1 MQIDHG
7 GKECVPALIEAI
19 QAEEPYVVNAAA
31 NGLALLGPREAGC
44 DPALEAAMTRAFNE
58 SFAHSHSPQ
67 ATAARAL
74 RRVDPQGSSSIPAL
88 IRALK

>member
-1 MQIDHG
+1 
-7 GKECVPALIEAI
+7 
-19 QAEEPYVVNAAA
+19 
-31 NGLALLGPREAGC
+31 
-44 DPALEAAMTRAFNE
+44 MTRAFNE

-88 IRALK
+88 IRALKYRHIVAGEDVD